1 MTKRSE
7 EELKR
12 INAAYIAASDAAYQ
26 SAGELV
32 EIAREIGNVDIY
44 AIQSAGALF
53 EIATEMGN
61 VDIYA
66 QDSPWDHVHRASI
79 FAAKLAQLVSLI
91 RDKKK
96 S

>member
-44 AIQSAGALF
+44 AI
-53 EIATEMGN
+53 
-61 VDIYA
+61 
-66 QDSPWDHVHRASI
+66 DSPWDHVHRASI
-79 FAAKLAQLVSLI
+79 FAANLAQLVSLI